1 MRQPKNGPPKADRV
15 TIKEVAEDAGVSVA
29 AVSKVLR
36 DAYGVS
42 ESLRGRVQA
51 SMTKLNYRPLASARG
66 MRGQT
71 FTLGIT
77 LPDMRNPFFADIMAG
92 VNSAL
97 ERTPYQPLI
106 GFSQSTPLVE
116 EALIEAMV
124 DRQMDGII
132 LIGTTEKPE
141 RLAESAQSKPM
152 VAIAHYPPKDQA
164 FDFDTVNNDD
174 ALGAML
180 AIRHLAA
187 NGYRK
192 IAMLSLASSTSTII
206 TEREVGYRQAMEELG
221 LGAHINVIRTGQTV
235 REVQVAGHRILQGR
249 DRPDAIFCWMDLI
262 ALEIISVASELGV
275 RIPEDLGVVGY
286 DNTIYCDFA
295 QNSLTSIDQS
305 GEMLG
310 IQAARLLIERIRG
323 RTEPEHFVVTPR
335 VVARRSSNR
344 MGVRSSHREDE
355 PPTEAR

>member
-1 MRQPKNGPPKADRV
+1 MRKPTNGPHKVDRV

-42 ESLRGRVQA
+42 DGLRAKVQA

-71 FTLGIT
+71 FTIGIT

-97 ERTPYQPLI
+97 ERTPYQSLI

-132 LIGTTEKPE
+132 LIGTTERPE
-141 RLAESAQSKPM
+141 RLTAAAQRKPM
-152 VAIAHYPPKDQA
+152 VAIAHYPPTEPPLN
-164 FDFDTVNNDD
+164 DFDTVNNDD
-174 ALGAML
+174 ALGAQQ
-180 AIRHLAA
+180 AVRHLAA

-192 IAMLSLASSTSTII
+192 IAMLSLASTTSTII
-206 TEREVGYRQAMEELG
+206 AEREVGYRRAMEELG
-221 LGAHINVIRTGQTV
+221 LGAQINVVRTGQTV
-235 REVQVAGHRILQGR
+235 REVQVAGHRLLQGR
-249 DRPDAIFCWMDLI
+249 DRPDAIFCWMDLV
-262 ALEIISVASELGV
+262 ALEIISVAHELGL

-335 VVARRSSNR
+335 VVARKSSR
-344 MGVRSSHREDE
+344 GRG
-355 PPTEAR
+355 AA

>member
-1 MRQPKNGPPKADRV
+1 MRQPTNGPRKVDRV

-42 ESLRGRVQA
+42 DGLRARVQA

-71 FTLGIT
+71 FTLGVT

-92 VNSAL
+92 VNAAL

-106 GFSQSTPLVE
+106 GVGQQTPLVE

-132 LIGTTEKPE
+132 LIGTIEKPQ
-141 RLAESAQSKPM
+141 RLMEAAQRKPM
-152 VAIAHYPPKDQA
+152 VAIAHYPPTEEP
-164 FDFDTVNNDD
+164 FDAFDTVNNDD

-180 AIRHLAA
+180 AVRHLVA
-187 NGYRK
+187 NGYRR

-206 TEREVGYRQAMEELG
+206 SEREVGYRRAMEEQG
-221 LGAHINVIRTGQTV
+221 LGDQINVLRAGQTV
-235 REVQVAGHRILQGR
+235 REVQVAGHRLLQGR
-249 DRPDAIFCWMDLI
+249 DRPDAIFCWMDLV
-262 ALEIISVASELGV
+262 ALEIISVAHELGL

-305 GEMLG
+305 GEVLG
-310 IQAARLLIERIRG
+310 LQAARLLIERIRG

-335 VVARRSSNR
+335 VVARKSSR
-344 MGVRSSHREDE
+344 GKGSV
-355 PPTEAR
+355 

>member
-1 MRQPKNGPPKADRV
+1 MKGPRRTDRA
-15 TIKEVAEDAGVSVA
+15 TIKEVAADAGVSVA

-42 ESLRGRVQA
+42 DALRARVQA
-51 SMTKLNYRPLASARG
+51 SMQKLNYRPLASARG

-77 LPDMRNPFFADIMAG
+77 LPDMRNPFFADIMVG

-97 ERTPYQPLI
+97 ERTPYQAMF
-106 GFSQSTPLVE
+106 GFSQSAPLVE
-116 EALIEAMV
+116 EALINSMI

-141 RLAESAQSKPM
+141 ILNEIAERKPI
-152 VAIAHYPPKDQA
+152 VAIAHYPPPNSP
-164 FDFDTVNNDD
+164 FDTVNNDD
-174 ALGAML
+174 VLGAML
-180 AIRHLAA
+180 VVRHLHA

-192 IAMLSLASSTSTII
+192 IAMLSLASTTSTIVA
-206 TEREVGYRQAMEELG
+206 EREVGYRRAMEELG
-221 LGAHINVIRTGQTV
+221 LGQHVNILRAGQTV
-235 REVQVAGHRILQGR
+235 REVQVAGNRLLQGR

-262 ALEIISVASELGV
+262 ALEIISVAHDLGL
-275 RIPEDLGVVGY
+275 RIPDDLGVVGY

-305 GEMLG
+305 GEVLG
-310 IQAARLLIERIRG
+310 LQAARLLIERIRG
-323 RTEPEHFVVTPR
+323 RAEAEHFLVTPR
-335 VVARRSSNR
+335 VVARKSSR
-344 MGVRSSHREDE
+344 GKA
-355 PPTEAR
+355 PA

>member
-1 MRQPKNGPPKADRV
+1 MRQPTNGPRKGDRA

-42 ESLRGRVQA
+42 DGLRARVQA

-92 VNSAL
+92 VNAAL

-106 GFSQSTPLVE
+106 GFSQQTPLVE

-141 RLAESAQSKPM
+141 RLIEAAQRKPM
-152 VAIAHYPPKDQA
+152 VAIAHYPPTDVPLLDA
-164 FDFDTVNNDD
+164 FDTVNNDD
-174 ALGAML
+174 ILGAML
-180 AIRHLAA
+180 AVRHLAA
-187 NGYRK
+187 NGYRR
-192 IAMLSLASSTSTII
+192 IAMLSLASTTSTII
-206 TEREVGYRQAMEELG
+206 AEREVGYRRAMEEQG
-221 LGAHINVIRTGQTV
+221 LGEHINVLRVGQTV
-235 REVQVAGHRILQGR
+235 REVQVAGHRLLGGR
-249 DRPDAIFCWMDLI
+249 DRPEAIFCWMDFV
-262 ALEIISVASELGV
+262 ALEIISVAAELGL

-305 GEMLG
+305 GEVLG
-310 IQAARLLIERIRG
+310 LQAARLLIERIRG
-323 RTEPEHFVVTPR
+323 RTKSEHFVVTPR
-335 VVARRSSNR
+335 VVARNSSR
-344 MGVRSSHREDE
+344 AREGG
-355 PPTEAR
+355 

>member
-1 MRQPKNGPPKADRV
+1 MRQPTKGPHKVDRA

-42 ESLRGRVQA
+42 DGLRARVQA

-97 ERTPYQPLI
+97 ERTPYQPLF
-106 GFSQSTPLVE
+106 GVGYQTPLVE
-116 EALIEAMV
+116 EALIESMV

-132 LIGTTEKPE
+132 LIGTIEKPQ
-141 RLAESAQSKPM
+141 RLIAAAHRKPM
-152 VAIAHYPPKDQA
+152 VAIAHYPPTQEP
-164 FDFDTVNNDD
+164 FDAFDTVNNDD
-174 ALGAML
+174 ALGAQL
-180 AIRHLAA
+180 AVRHLAA

-206 TEREVGYRQAMEELG
+206 AEREVGYRRAMEELG
-221 LGAHINVIRTGQTV
+221 LGAQINVVRTGQTV
-235 REVQVAGHRILQGR
+235 REVQVAGHRLLQGR
-249 DRPDAIFCWMDLI
+249 DRPDAIFCWMDLV
-262 ALEIISVASELGV
+262 ALEIISVAHELGLQ
-275 RIPEDLGVVGY
+275 IPEDLGVVGY

-335 VVARRSSNR
+335 VVARKSSR
-344 MGVRSSHREDE
+344 GKS
-355 PPTEAR
+355 T

>member
-1 MRQPKNGPPKADRV
+1 MRKPTDGPRKVDRA

-42 ESLRGRVQA
+42 DGLRARVQA

-106 GFSQSTPLVE
+106 GFSQQTPLVE

-141 RLAESAQSKPM
+141 RLLEASQRKPL
-152 VAIAHYPPKDQA
+152 VAIAHYPPTEEPFNA
-164 FDFDTVNNDD
+164 FDTVNNDD
-174 ALGAML
+174 VLGAML
-180 AIRHLAA
+180 AVRHLVA
-187 NGYRK
+187 NGYRR
-192 IAMLSLASSTSTII
+192 IAMLSLASSTSTLIG
-206 TEREVGYRQAMEELG
+206 EREVGYRRAMEEQG
-221 LGAHINVIRTGQTV
+221 LGEHINVLRVGQTV
-235 REVQVAGHRILQGR
+235 REVQVAGHRLLQGR
-249 DRPDAIFCWMDLI
+249 DRPDAIFCWMDFV
-262 ALEIISVASELGV
+262 ALEIISVATELGL
-275 RIPEDLGVVGY
+275 RIPEDLGLVGY

-305 GEMLG
+305 GEVLG
-310 IQAARLLIERIRG
+310 LQAARLLIERIRG
-323 RTEPEHFVVTPR
+323 RTEAEHFVVTPR
-335 VVARRSSNR
+335 VVARKSSR
-344 MGVRSSHREDE
+344 GKA
-355 PPTEAR
+355 P

>member
-1 MRQPKNGPPKADRV
+1 MRQPARGPRKVDRV

-42 ESLRGRVQA
+42 AGLRARVQA
-51 SMTKLNYRPLASARG
+51 SMQKLNYRPLASARG

-71 FTLGIT
+71 FTLGVT
-77 LPDMRNPFFADIMAG
+77 LPDMRNPFFADILTG
-92 VNSAL
+92 VNAAL

-106 GFSQSTPLVE
+106 GVGHQTPLVE

-132 LIGTTEKPE
+132 LIGTIEKPQ
-141 RLAESAQSKPM
+141 RLIEAGRRKPM
-152 VAIAHYPPKDQA
+152 VAIAHYPPTEEP
-164 FDFDTVNNDD
+164 FDAFDTVNNDD

-180 AIRHLAA
+180 AVRHLAT

-206 TEREVGYRQAMEELG
+206 SEREVGYRRAMEELG
-221 LGAHINVIRTGQTV
+221 LGDQISVLRAGQTV
-235 REVQVAGHRILQGR
+235 REVQVAGHRLLQGR
-249 DRPDAIFCWMDLI
+249 DRPDAIFCWMDLV
-262 ALEIISVASELGV
+262 ALEIISVAHELGL

-305 GEMLG
+305 GEVLG
-310 IQAARLLIERIRG
+310 LQAARLLIERIRG

-335 VVARRSSNR
+335 VVARKSSR
-344 MGVRSSHREDE
+344 GKG
-355 PPTEAR
+355 AA